1 MATRNSAVTTT
12 WFCAFTSLKNATV
25 DGSEILRLLRL
36 VVFPIIYKGLVLYVP
51 GGDRQISEPSTVARS
66 TMLFT
71 DKKTHSR
78 FDDCFAQSRNW

>member
-36 VVFPIIYKGLVLYVP
+36 VVFPITYKGLVLYIP
-51 GGDRQISEPSTVARS
+51 GGYALPCCSPIK
-66 TMLFT
+66 
-71 DKKTHSR
+71 KKTGLTIVLLKVATGER
-78 FDDCFAQSRNW
+78 TVGD